1 MLNSVIIETHHRGRS
16 CGTNKQHLV
25 MSVCHED
32 GVLIRI
38 WMNRQNI
45 YANST
50 TGWRPLTSSS
60 SFEVLIGQIKAAHR
74 PHLGHHSRGN
84 FFLIYFFKLQFVVT
98 VDGIKVVRIDSLAEF
113 LRLFLN
119 LLAQKPQSIQSRS
132 AL

>member
-50 TGWRPLTSSS
+50 TCWRPLTSSS
-60 SFEVLIGQIKAAHR
+60 SFEVLIGQIKASHR
-74 PHLGHHSRGN
+74 PHLWLHRRGN

-98 VDGIKVVRIDSLAEF
+98 VDGIRVVRIDSLAEF

>member
-16 CGTNKQHLV
+16 CGTDKQHLV
-25 MSVCHED
+25 TSIRHED
-32 GVLIRI
+32 GVLMRI
-38 WMNRQNI
+38 WMNQQNI

-50 TGWRPLTSSS
+50 GWRPLTSPRPVALKFRS
-60 SFEVLIGQIKAAHR
+60 HR
-74 PHLGHHSRGN
+74 PHLGHHRRGD
-84 FFLIYFFKLQFVVT
+84 FFIYLYFLKLQFVVT
-98 VDGIKVVRIDSLAEF
+98 VDGIKVVRIDSLAEL